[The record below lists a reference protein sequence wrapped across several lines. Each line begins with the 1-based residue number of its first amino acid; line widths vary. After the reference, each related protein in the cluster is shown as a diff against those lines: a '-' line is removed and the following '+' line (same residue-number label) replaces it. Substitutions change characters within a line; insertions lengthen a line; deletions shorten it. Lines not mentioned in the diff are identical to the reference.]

1 MYTYTYMYTH
11 THMRRVHEQKEQ
23 RRLVQSVL
31 LSHVSVRLQACMQE
45 WSRAVRYL
53 KRLRGLAG
61 DFTNKM
67 HRKLLAKAWL
77 GFGKRCDVCLCRCVN
92 MCDDIHVHELC
103 VVLLK
108 YKDHDTYMHTHIHT
122 YIHTYAHRVK
132 DDTRLHKLQAS
143 LTLRLMSHSLSSCF
157 LLWRSACE
165 SHRRTSKR
173 YVDCVSVGVSQMFFK
188 VITCAGLYP
197 KCAYKAVC
205 V

>member
-1 MYTYTYMYTH
+1 
-11 THMRRVHEQKEQ
+11 MRRVHEQKEQ

-31 LSHVSVRLQACMQE
+31 LSHVSVHLQACMQE

-77 GFGKRCDVCLCRCVN
+77 GFGKRCDVCLCRYV
-92 MCDDIHVHELC
+92 MICDDIHVHELC

-122 YIHTYAHRVK
+122 YIHTCIHTYIHMRTGWKMTRACISCKQAWRCASWAIPSAAASFFGGPRVRAT
-132 DDTRLHKLQAS
+132 DAQAS
-143 LTLRLMSHSLSSCF
+143 GM
-157 LLWRSACE
+157 
-165 SHRRTSKR
+165 
-173 YVDCVSVGVSQMFFK
+173 
-188 VITCAGLYP
+188 
-197 KCAYKAVC
+197 
-205 V
+205 